1 MDIPQQICDLITLVY
16 DKETDKI
23 FVIPTANDKP
33 VKIVYERF
41 DWETKVDSNNIT
53 FSKKMIFEELINEV
67 SAAND
72 VPYENVKQSLLKQF
86 TVDLNKLEE
95 LSKERKD

>member
-1 MDIPQQICDLITLVY
+1 MSLFFLSEICATYYTLS
-16 DKETDKI
+16 
-23 FVIPTANDKP
+23 ANDKP